1 VQEQWSEAQMERLG
15 MQRARV
21 LEVNRQLAALTDP
34 SVPLH
39 MNLAVG
45 GASDNFISRLKQQNH
60 LLTEVRFFYRLNNNE
75 MTIIIL

>member
-1 VQEQWSEAQMERLG
+1 

-45 GASDNFISRLKQQNH
+45 GATDNFIARLKQQNH
-60 LLTEVRFFYRLNNNE
+60 LLTEVK
-75 MTIIIL
+75 